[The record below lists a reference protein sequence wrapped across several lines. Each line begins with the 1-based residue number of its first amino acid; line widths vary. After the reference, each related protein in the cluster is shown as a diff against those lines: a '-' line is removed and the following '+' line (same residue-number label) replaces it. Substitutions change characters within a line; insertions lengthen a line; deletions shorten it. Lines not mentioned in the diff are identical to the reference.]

1 MTVLFGSVEYFERE
15 IEEYLTDHK
24 MEDASEEQ
32 LSIITSKLKTE
43 LLYDFVC
50 DERIR
55 KQCLN
60 NLIFATGNVKSGE
73 YQSAAGN

>member
-15 IEEYLTDHK
+15 IEEYLTDNQLEEVT
-24 MEDASEEQ
+24 EDQ
-32 LSIITSKLKTE
+32 LSVITSKLETE

-55 KQCLN
+55 KECLN
-60 NLIFATGNVKSGE
+60 NLIFASGKLKNAGF
-73 YQSAAGN
+73 QSVCE

>member
-15 IEEYLTDHK
+15 IEEYLTDNQVEEVT
-24 MEDASEEQ
+24 EDQ
-32 LSIITSKLKTE
+32 LSVITSKLETE

-50 DERIR
+50 DEKIR
-55 KQCLN
+55 RQCLN
-60 NLIFATGNVKSGE
+60 NLTFASGNVKNGG